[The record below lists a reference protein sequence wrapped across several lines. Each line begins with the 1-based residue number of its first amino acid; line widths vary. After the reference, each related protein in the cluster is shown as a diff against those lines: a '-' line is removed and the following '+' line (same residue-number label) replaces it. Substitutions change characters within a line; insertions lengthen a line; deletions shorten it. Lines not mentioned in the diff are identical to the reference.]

1 MTVLSFHVFSDGVN
15 GNGGRWGKV
24 RIVVRV
30 LDQTALVHSCCAGS
44 LSKRT
49 EVFGRVAK
57 HRGEAV
63 DSSVVEMVQK
73 QITVAHVLVQ
83 LGTFVYPMDEGPI
96 REHLEHPV
104 SDFSQLVGTV
114 CIRHR
119 VSEY

>member
-1 MTVLSFHVFSDGVN
+1 M
-15 GNGGRWGKV
+15 

-30 LDQTALVHSCCAGS
+30 LEQTADVAHAALVHSFCEPCVGA

-63 DSSVVEMVQK
+63 GSSVVEMVQK
-73 QITVAHVLVQ
+73 QITVTHVLMQ
-83 LGTFVYPMDEGPI
+83 LGTFVYPVDEGPI

-104 SDFSQLVGTV
+104 PDFSQLV
-114 CIRHR
+114 
-119 VSEY
+119 